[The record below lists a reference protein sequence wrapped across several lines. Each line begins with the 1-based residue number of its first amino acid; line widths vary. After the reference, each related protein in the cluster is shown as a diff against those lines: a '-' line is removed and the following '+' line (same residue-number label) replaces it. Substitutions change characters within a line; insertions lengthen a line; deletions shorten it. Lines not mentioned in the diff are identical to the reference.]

1 MSFPRH
7 TQVTFT
13 NTRAV
18 SFLKQWLIRDHAALY
33 KYKVCDIKI
42 EQCLKALYLTRKV
55 QCKFHPSHKLPF
67 LNAGKIALTCNEYLP
82 RNINLHEPIRV
93 KLCITYST
101 FQLHLYISEQFF
113 FIPSI
118 PYYYLCRMTARLNT
132 DQNILPTE
140 QYSPQRKK
148 VMCLALMQRNRI
160 HLSKLILKL
169 SSYQVSKF
177 RWYNSCSP

>member
-1 MSFPRH
+1 MLVACSLQRSLLYFYLKPAFGFISLRQSCMYCMRKNRSFPHH

-13 NTRAV
+13 NTQAV

-82 RNINLHEPIRV
+82 RNNLHEPIRV
-93 KLCITYST
+93 SCALPTVHFNYICTFQSNFSFFLASHIITYAGW
-101 FQLHLYISEQFF
+101 LL
-113 FIPSI
+113 
-118 PYYYLCRMTARLNT
+118 
-132 DQNILPTE
+132 D
-140 QYSPQRKK
+140 
-148 VMCLALMQRNRI
+148 
-160 HLSKLILKL
+160 
-169 SSYQVSKF
+169 
-177 RWYNSCSP
+177 

>member
-1 MSFPRH
+1 MLCGEKKKNASGVFIAEELALFLFKTCVWIYFPQTKSCMYCMRKNMSSHFLVIHRSH
-7 TQVTFT
+7 FT
-13 NTRAV
+13 NTQAA

-93 KLCITYST
+93 SCALPTVHFNYICTFQSNFSLFLPSHIITYAGW
-101 FQLHLYISEQFF
+101 LL
-113 FIPSI
+113 
-118 PYYYLCRMTARLNT
+118 
-132 DQNILPTE
+132 D
-140 QYSPQRKK
+140 
-148 VMCLALMQRNRI
+148 
-160 HLSKLILKL
+160 
-169 SSYQVSKF
+169 
-177 RWYNSCSP
+177 